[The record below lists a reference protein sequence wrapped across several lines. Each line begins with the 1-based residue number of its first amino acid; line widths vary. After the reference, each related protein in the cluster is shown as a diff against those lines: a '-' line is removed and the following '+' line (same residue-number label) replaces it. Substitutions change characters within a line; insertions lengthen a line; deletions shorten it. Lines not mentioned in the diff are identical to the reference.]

1 MRTKQRLF
9 WASVVAASILLAA
22 CTATKFTAVW
32 IDETYQVNPVKI
44 LVIGMSNTP
53 ATKRLFEDEF
63 VKELQ
68 DRGTDAVAG
77 YTVLPDQPLVD
88 IGAILAKAAEVGADT
103 VLITKPIGRRT
114 GTTASPWA
122 TYEDQY
128 VDTQTNLYDVK
139 SGKMIWTAT
148 SETWIMN
155 YASNK
160 TQIRSFVKV
169 IVKELSKQKVLK
181 SAVSDTRNTG

>member
-1 MRTKQRLF
+1 MTSIRMLLRVAVIAVSVLF
-9 WASVVAASILLAA
+9 TA
-22 CTATKFTAVW
+22 CSATKFTAVW
-32 IDETYQVNPVKI
+32 IDETYQVNPTKI
-44 LVIGMSNTP
+44 LVIGISNTP
-53 ATKRLFEDEF
+53 ATRRLFEDEF

-77 YTVLPDQPLVD
+77 YTVLPDHPLAD
-88 IGAILAKAAEVGADT
+88 IGAILAKATEVGADT

-114 GTTASPWA
+114 GTTSSPWA

-128 VDTQTNLYDVK
+128 VDTQTNVYDVK

-160 TQIRSFVKV
+160 AQIRSFVEV
-169 IVKELSKQKVLK
+169 IVKELLKQDILRPAA
-181 SAVSDTRNTG
+181 SGASDS